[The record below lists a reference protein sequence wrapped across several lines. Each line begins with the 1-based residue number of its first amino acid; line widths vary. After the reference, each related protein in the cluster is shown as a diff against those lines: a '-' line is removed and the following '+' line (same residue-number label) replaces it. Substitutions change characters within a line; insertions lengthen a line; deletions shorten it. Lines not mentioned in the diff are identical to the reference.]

1 MIAAGGAIVGATP
14 CHATAIVMIP
24 VPGMIAPVLSSN
36 SVAASYETQPRAPA
50 QVHDQH
56 AEHVGGDED
65 QQDEAH
71 RGAVIRDS

>member
-1 MIAAGGAIVGATP
+1 MVEQL
-14 CHATAIVMIP
+14 
-24 VPGMIAPVLSSN
+24 AP
-36 SVAASYETQPRAPA
+36 EPQPRAPA

-56 AEHVGGDED
+56 AEDVDRDED